1 LFYQGGIRL
10 RHFRDL
16 PLPLQERTPFYK
28 EHAVTK
34 KRELNSLAH
43 VYFELNTFRSVGD
56 KFTIQNKNIIVSFKT
71 EMTTKS
77 STDVVTVE

>member
-1 LFYQGGIRL
+1 
-10 RHFRDL
+10 
-16 PLPLQERTPFYK
+16 
-28 EHAVTK
+28 VTK
-34 KRELNSLAH
+34 KRELNSLAP